1 MTNFDQPGGNTAPLQ
16 DCAANVNADEQRR
29 QSVFAENR
37 ATLFDA
43 LERSGITLVTVVF
56 DGCGD
61 SGQIEDI
68 GVMAD
73 TAVDLK
79 AIKLD
84 QKRVRWGD
92 GTIETVTADLE
103 TTIEDLA
110 YAFLEQAHGSWGDNE
125 GAYGEFVF
133 DVAER
138 TIVLDFNERYLRTE
152 SYWHEF

>member
-1 MTNFDQPGGNTAPLQ
+1 MTDIDQPGGDTAPAQ
-16 DCAANVNADEQRR
+16 DCAAYISPDEQRR
-29 QSVFAENR
+29 QSDFAENR

-43 LERSGITLVTVVF
+43 LDRSGITLVTVVF
-56 DGCGD
+56 DGYGD

-103 TTIEDLA
+103 TTIEDLV
-110 YAFLEQAHGSWGDNE
+110 YALLEQAHGSWGDNE

-138 TIVLDFNERYLRTE
+138 TIVLDFNERHVDVV
-152 SYWHEF
+152 SHWHEF

>member
-1 MTNFDQPGGNTAPLQ
+1 MTDIDQPGGNTAPAQ
-16 DCAANVNADEQRR
+16 DSPANICADEQRR

-37 ATLFDA
+37 AALFDA
-43 LERSGITLVTVVF
+43 LERSFVTLVTVVF
-56 DGCGD
+56 DGYGD
-61 SGQIEDI
+61 SGQIVDI

-73 TAVDLK
+73 TAPDLR
-79 AIKLD
+79 AINLD
-84 QKRVRWGD
+84 QKRMKWG
-92 GTIETVTADLE
+92 GEEIETVTADLE

-110 YAFLEQAHGSWGDNE
+110 YTLLEQTHGGWGNNE
-125 GAYGEFVF
+125 GAYGEFVL